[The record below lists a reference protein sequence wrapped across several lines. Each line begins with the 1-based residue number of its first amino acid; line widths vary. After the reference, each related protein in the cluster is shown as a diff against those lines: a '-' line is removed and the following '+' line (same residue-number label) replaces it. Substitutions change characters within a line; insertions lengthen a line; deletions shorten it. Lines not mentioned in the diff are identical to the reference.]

1 MISVEGD
8 VTDWWLWKSDSDVLE
23 ETSIE
28 VNFRDLDILDD
39 IKDVWN
45 CNVLG
50 VVDTFFG
57 NGNVNTWAIG

>member
-45 CNVLG
+45 SNILG
-50 VVDTFFG
+50 VVDTFF
-57 NGNVNTWAIG
+57 